1 MCLLITLYYTYC
13 EILLKS
19 VGIQL
24 ALTKEKQGF
33 TNPVYPIMFAIGGC
47 HLLNDTLQAVIPAM
61 FPVLEAERGLTFTQL
76 GFIFFALNMVASVL
90 QPVVGYFSDKRPMP
104 YALPIGMTFSLVG
117 MAGLAIAPSYWLILL
132 SVIILGFGSAVFHPE
147 GSRVSFLAAGN
158 KRGLSQS
165 IYQVGGNTG
174 QALAPLISAFVLVP
188 LGQKGAAVFIIVAA
202 VGIVLLSRISAWY
215 KQQLEL
221 EKQNNRKKVLLSSIG
236 ELTKRQITIALTLIL
251 TIIFA
256 RSFYVTNVTSFYI
269 FYLLDE
275 YGLKIAQ
282 GQLLIFLF
290 MALGAAG
297 TFFGGPMADR
307 IGRKNVI
314 VLSLLV
320 PLPLCLLLPY
330 VSLWAVGPLLA
341 AIGFFI
347 MLSFSV
353 TVIYA
358 QELVPS
364 KIGTMAGLT
373 VGLAFGMGAIGAV
386 VIGRLM
392 DVIGIFPTMVIAS
405 FLPFIG
411 LVGLML
417 PKDQKITVTKPSS

>member
-1 MCLLITLYYTYC
+1 MTSSKQT
-13 EILLKS
+13 
-19 VGIQL
+19 QNL
-24 ALTKEKQGF
+24 A
-33 TNPVYPIMFAIGGC
+33 NPVYPIMFAIGAC

-61 FPVLEAERGLTFTQL
+61 FPVLEKERGLTFTQL

-90 QPVVGYFSDKRPMP
+90 QPVVGYFSDRKPMP
-104 YALPIGMTFSLVG
+104 YALPIGMTFSLIG

-132 SVIILGFGSAVFHPE
+132 SVIILGLGSAVFHPE

-165 IYQVGGNTG
+165 IYQVGGNSG
-174 QALAPLISAFVLVP
+174 QALAPLISAFILVP
-188 LGQKGAAVFIIVAA
+188 LGQKGAAVFIVVAA
-202 VGIVLLSRISAWY
+202 LGIIILSRISAWY

-221 EKQNNRKKVLLSSIG
+221 EKQNNRKKVILSSIG
-236 ELTKRQITIALTLIL
+236 DLTKKQIGIALTLLLI
-251 TIIFA
+251 IIFA
-256 RSFYVTNVTSFYI
+256 RSFYTTNVTSFYV
-269 FYLLDE
+269 FYLMDE
-275 YGLKIAQ
+275 YGLNIEQ
-282 GQLLIFLF
+282 GQLYIFLF

-320 PLPLCLLLPY
+320 PVPLCLLLPHMP
-330 VSLWAVGPLLA
+330 LWAVGVLLA
-341 AIGFFI
+341 LIGFFI

-386 VIGRLM
+386 VIGALM
-392 DVIGIFPTMVIAS
+392 DGIGIFPTMVIAS

-411 LVGLML
+411 LAGLAL
-417 PKDQKITVTKPSS
+417 PKDQKITASAN